1 MNTRVNVNP
10 ASWKRSQ
17 IRRTLECVPIAA
29 IIYCA
34 SGCQL
39 AYFLNSEKKEQHAA
53 ECNAISNQKVGV
65 VVWAEQATLDSD
77 ALARVR
83 VGKTV
88 TYYLKTNLPQATF
101 VDPVTIARMQDRGQV
116 DWEGMS
122 NEQLCKELKCDMLL
136 RIDLLEYTT
145 RALSARELR
154 KGRVRGSVNLYS
166 ADASTGGDA
175 LYRSEVV
182 ATYPPSST
190 QGVLDQ
196 SDETILRQ
204 TVDEFGIAVARKFH
218 SYETDYTETG
228 RRKERRNAE

>member
-1 MNTRVNVNP
+1 MNTRVTVLRGRNGRARWMRCLRAAP
-10 ASWKRSQ
+10 
-17 IRRTLECVPIAA
+17 LAA
-29 IIYCA
+29 IVYCA
-34 SGCQL
+34 SGCQ
-39 AYFLNSEKKEQHAA
+39 AIYFPWSEKKEQHAA
-53 ECNAISNQKVGV
+53 ECNAITNQKVGV
-65 VVWAEQATLDSD
+65 LVWAEQATLDSD

-88 TYYLKTNLPQATF
+88 TYYLKSNLPNATF

-116 DWEGMS
+116 DWEAMS
-122 NEQLCKELKCDMLL
+122 NSDLCKELKCDMLL

-166 ADASTGGDA
+166 ADASTGGDSV
-175 LYRSEVV
+175 YRTEVV

-190 QGVLDQ
+190 QGLLDQ
-196 SDETILRQ
+196 TDETILRE
-204 TVDEFGIAVARKFH
+204 TVDEFGLAVARKFH

-228 RRKERRNAE
+228 RRKERRDDK

>member
-1 MNTRVNVNP
+1 MNSNVELIREMG
-10 ASWKRSQ
+10 RS
-17 IRRTLECVPIAA
+17 RMMRCVRFAPLAA

-39 AYFLNSEKKEQHAA
+39 PYFLMSEKKEQHAA
-53 ECNAISNQKVGV
+53 ECNAITNQKVGV
-65 VVWAEQATLDSD
+65 LVWAEQATLDSD

-88 TYYLKTNLPQATF
+88 TYYLKKNLPDATF

-116 DWEGMS
+116 DWEAMS
-122 NEQLCKELKCDMLL
+122 NADLCKELKCDLL
-136 RIDLLEYTT
+136 VRIDLLEYTT

-154 KGRVRGSVNLYS
+154 KGRVRGSVSLYN
-166 ADASTGGDA
+166 ADVATGGEPV
-175 LYRSEVV
+175 YRSEVV

-190 QGVLDQ
+190 QGVLDET
-196 SDETILRQ
+196 DENILRE
-204 TVDEFGIAVARKFH
+204 TVDEFGLAVARKFH

-228 RRKERRNAE
+228 RRKERRDAK

>member
-1 MNTRVNVNP
+1 MNTRINVGR
-10 ASWKRSQ
+10 AAL
-17 IRRTLECVPIAA
+17 RREQFVRALMCVLAA
-29 IIYCA
+29 AVHYCA

-39 AYFLNSEKKEQHAA
+39 AYFLNSGKMEQHAA

-65 VVWAEQATLDSD
+65 VVWAEQATLDFD

-88 TYYLKTNLPQATF
+88 TYYLRTNLPQATF

-122 NEQLCKELKCDMLL
+122 NAELCKELKCDMVL

-175 LYRSEVV
+175 IYRSEVV

-196 SDETILRQ
+196 TDETILRQ
-204 TVDEFGIAVARKFH
+204 TVDEFGLAVARKFH
-218 SYETDYTETG
+218 AYETDYTETG
-228 RRKERRNAE
+228 RRKERRNDQ

>member
-1 MNTRVNVNP
+1 MNTNINIIRAARRPFRV
-10 ASWKRSQ
+10 AWALKS
-17 IRRTLECVPIAA
+17 LLLAA
-29 IIYCA
+29 IVYCA

-39 AYFLNSEKKEQHAA
+39 AYFLNADKKEQHAA

-88 TYYLKTNLPQATF
+88 TYYLKSNLPQASF

-122 NEQLCKELKCDMLL
+122 NAELCKELKCDMVL

-154 KGRVRGSVNLYS
+154 KGRVRGGVSLYS
-166 ADASTGGDA
+166 SDASAGSDA
-175 LYRSEVV
+175 IYRSEVV

-196 SDETILRQ
+196 TDETILRQ
-204 TVDEFGIAVARKFH
+204 TVDEFGLAVARKFH
-218 SYETDYTETG
+218 TYETDYTETG
-228 RRKERRNAE
+228 RRKERRNDQ